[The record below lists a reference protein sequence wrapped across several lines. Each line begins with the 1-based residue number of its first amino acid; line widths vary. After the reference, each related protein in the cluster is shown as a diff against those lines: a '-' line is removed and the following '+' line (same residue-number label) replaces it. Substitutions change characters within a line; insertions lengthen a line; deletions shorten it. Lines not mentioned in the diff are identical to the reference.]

1 MATGGCGAGLAM
13 AVWSA
18 LSSPTVTAFLLLV
31 LPRVL
36 QAQTF
41 SFPFRQPDTCGH
53 NQYFD
58 ISALSCV
65 PCGANQRRDVRGI
78 SCVCLPGF
86 QMISNNGGSTIICK
100 KCPEDKGVT
109 EDGWNCI
116 SCSHGLTEQG
126 KCRCPAGHI
135 LVERDVDG
143 VLLPHATC
151 KLCDGNEYSFT
162 IANALGNRCV
172 RCEPTFINTSGTCA
186 CSEPNILTGGL
197 CFSKT
202 RNFPSSIISTTRYG
216 ELGMS
221 LTSEWFSKYLRS
233 SAAACWAYANLTSC
247 QALGNM
253 CVMNMNSYDSATFD
267 ACRLF
272 QFIFENTARLGTIH
286 SISFWRQTLPWL
298 FYGDQLGLAP
308 QILSTTPLPTNF
320 SFKGQNQ
327 NTKLKFVVA
336 SYDVRG
342 NFLKWQTLEGGV
354 LQLCPDTETRLNAA
368 YSFGTTYQQNCE
380 IPISKILTDFP
391 TPVFYDVYLEYTAEN
406 QHHYIWALPVLN
418 LNLQYNKM
426 FVNQDSNSGK
436 WLLTRRIFLV
446 DAVSGRENDLE
457 GQPRVIRI
465 ATQISLS
472 IQLVPNT
479 KNGNIY
485 PPLIT
490 IAYSDIDI
498 KDPNTQSVKVSF
510 SVIYEMN
517 QGEAHVQTDIALGVL
532 GGLAV
537 LLSLLKT
544 AGWKR
549 RIGSPM
555 IDLQT
560 VMKFLV
566 YYAGDLAN
574 VFFII
579 TVGTGFYWLIFFKA
593 QKSVSVLLPMPN
605 QEESFVTYVGCAFAM
620 KALQFLHKLISQITI
635 DIFFIDWERPKGKV
649 LKAVEGEGGVRSA
662 TVPISIWRTYFVA
675 NEWNEI
681 QTVRK
686 INPLFQIL
694 TVLFFLEVV
703 GFKNLALMDSSS
715 SLSRS
720 PSSYIAPYSR
730 ILRYAVSTSLWLV
743 IGSIQILFFAAFY
756 ERFIEDKIRQ
766 FVDLCCMS
774 NISVFLLSNKCFGYY
789 IHGRSVHGHADT
801 NMEEMN
807 MNLKREAEN
816 LCSQR
821 GLVPNTDGQTFQ
833 IAISSQMRQHYDRI
847 HETLTRKNG
856 PARLLSSSASTFEQS
871 IKAYHT
877 MNKFLGSFI
886 DHVHKEMDYFI
897 KDKLLLER
905 ILGMEFMEPME
916 KSIFYNDEA
925 YSFSS
930 VLYYGNEATLLIF
943 DLLFFCVVDLACQ
956 NFILSAFLTYLQQ
969 EIFRFIRNTVGQ
981 RNLASKTLVDQRFL
995 I

>member
-100 KCPEDKGVT
+100 KCPEDKKGVT

-807 MNLKREAEN
+807 MNLKREA
-816 LCSQR
+816 
-821 GLVPNTDGQTFQ
+821 
-833 IAISSQMRQHYDRI
+833 
-847 HETLTRKNG
+847 KNG

>member
-1 MATGGCGAGLAM
+1 MVTGGSGAGADM
-13 AVWSA
+13 AAWLPLPSA
-18 LSSPTVTAFLLLV
+18 AVTAFLLLV
-31 LPRVL
+31 FPRVS

-41 SFPFRQPDTCGH
+41 SLPFQEPETCGH

-65 PCGANQRRDVRGI
+65 SCGANQRQDNRGT

-86 QMISNNGGSTIICK
+86 QVISNNGGPDIICK
-100 KCPEDKGVT
+100 KCPENMKGVT
-109 EDGWNCI
+109 RDGWNCI
-116 SCSHGLTEQG
+116 SCPSGLTAEG
-126 KCRCPAGHI
+126 KCHCPTGHI
-135 LVERDVDG
+135 LVERDVNG
-143 VLLPHATC
+143 TLLSQATC
-151 KLCDGNEYSFT
+151 KLCDENENSFT
-162 IANALGNRCV
+162 VANALGDRCV
-172 RCEPTFINTSGTCA
+172 RCEPTFINTSRSCA

-197 CFSKT
+197 CFSST
-202 RNFPSSIISTTRYG
+202 GNFPPHMISTARYG
-216 ELGMS
+216 ELGAS
-221 LTSEWFSKYLRS
+221 FTSEWFAKYLQS
-233 SAAACWAYANLTSC
+233 SAAACWLYANLTSC

-272 QFIFENTARLGTIH
+272 QFIFENTAGLRTVH
-286 SISFWRQTLPWL
+286 SVSFWRQNLPWL

-308 QILSTTPLPTNF
+308 QVLSTTPLPTNF
-320 SFKGQNQ
+320 SFKDQNQ
-327 NTKLKFVVA
+327 NTKLKFVAA

-342 NFLKWQTLEGGV
+342 NFLKWQTLEGGI

-380 IPISKILTDFP
+380 IPLSKILADFP
-391 TPVFYDVYLEYTAEN
+391 TPVFYDVYLEYTNEN
-406 QHHYIWALPVLN
+406 QHQYIWAVPVLN
-418 LNLQYNKM
+418 LNLQHNKI
-426 FVNQDSNSGK
+426 FVNQDDSASK

-446 DAVSGRENDLE
+446 DALSGRENDLAS
-457 GQPRVIRI
+457 QPRLLRV

-472 IQLVPNT
+472 IHLVPNT

-490 IAYSDIDI
+490 IAYNDIDV
-498 KDPNTQSVKVSF
+498 KDPNSQSVKVSF
-510 SVIYEMN
+510 SVEYEMN

-537 LLSLLKT
+537 LSSLLKT

-579 TVGTGFYWLIFFKA
+579 TVGTGLYWLIFFKA
-593 QKSVSVLLPMPN
+593 QKSVSVLLPRPA
-605 QEESFVTYVGCAFAM
+605 QEERFVTYVGCAFAL
-620 KALQFLHKLISQITI
+620 KSKEDETLLLILSS
-635 DIFFIDWERPKGKV
+635 WP
-649 LKAVEGEGGVRSA
+649 GEGGVRSA
-662 TVPISIWRTYFVA
+662 TVPVSIWRTYFVA

-686 INPLFQIL
+686 INPLFQVL
-694 TVLFFLEVV
+694 TVLFLLEVV

-730 ILRYAVSTSLWLV
+730 ILRYAVSSALWLV
-743 IGSIQILFFAAFY
+743 IGIIQIVFFAVFY

-774 NISVFLLSNKCFGYY
+774 NISVFLLSHKCFGYY

-807 MNLKREAEN
+807 MNLKREAES

-916 KSIFYNDEA
+916 KSIFYNDES

-930 VLYYGNEATLLIF
+930 VLYYGNEATLLIY
-943 DLLFFCVVDLACQ
+943 DLLFFCVVDLAYQ
-956 NFILSAFLTYLQQ
+956 NFILAAFLTYLQQ
-969 EIFRFIRNTVGQ
+969 EIFRFVRNTVGQ
-981 RNLASKTLVDQRFL
+981 KNLASKTLVDQRFL

>member
-1 MATGGCGAGLAM
+1 MATRGGVGVAM
-13 AVWSA
+13 AAWSL
-18 LSSPTVTAFLLLV
+18 LSARAVTAFLLLL

-41 SFPFRQPDTCGH
+41 SLPFQQPENCDN

-65 PCGANQRRDVRGI
+65 PCGANQRQDARGT

-86 QMISNNGGSTIICK
+86 QMISNNGGPTIICK
-100 KCPEDKGVT
+100 KCPDNMKGVT
-109 EDGWNCI
+109 EDGWDCI
-116 SCSHGLTEQG
+116 SCPSGLTAEG
-126 KCRCPAGHI
+126 KCHCPTGHI
-135 LVERDVDG
+135 LVERDVNG
-143 VLLPHATC
+143 TLLSQATC
-151 KLCDGNEYSFT
+151 ELCDGNENSFT
-162 IANALGNRCV
+162 VANALRDRCI
-172 RCEPTFINTSGTCA
+172 RCEPTFVNTSRSCA

-197 CFSKT
+197 CFSST
-202 RNFPSSIISTTRYG
+202 GSFPLRRISTARYG
-216 ELGMS
+216 EVGMS
-221 LTSEWFSKYLRS
+221 LTSEWFAKYLQS
-233 SAAACWAYANLTSC
+233 SAAACWVYANLTSC

-253 CVMNMNSYDSATFD
+253 CVMNMNSYNSATFD

-272 QFIFENTARLGTIH
+272 QFIFENTGGLSTVH
-286 SISFWRQTLPWL
+286 SISFWRQNLPWL

-308 QILSTTPLPTNF
+308 QVLSTAFLPTNF
-320 SFKGQNQ
+320 SFKGENQ
-327 NTKLKFVVA
+327 NTKLKFVAA
-336 SYDVRG
+336 SYDIRG

-391 TPVFYDVYLEYTAEN
+391 TPIFYDVYLEYTVEN
-406 QHHYIWALPVLN
+406 QHQYILAVPVLN
-418 LNLQYNKM
+418 LNLQHNKM

-446 DAVSGRENDLE
+446 DAVSGRENDL
-457 GQPRVIRI
+457 GSQPRVIRV

-472 IQLVPNT
+472 IRLVPNT
-479 KNGNIY
+479 INGNIY

-498 KDPNTQSVKVSF
+498 KDDNSQSVKVSF
-510 SVIYEMN
+510 SVTYEMDH
-517 QGEAHVQTDIALGVL
+517 GEADIQTDIALGVL

-537 LLSLLKT
+537 LASLLKT

-566 YYAGDLAN
+566 YYAGYLAN

-579 TVGTGFYWLIFFKA
+579 TVGTGLYWLIFFKA
-593 QKSVSVLLPMPN
+593 QKSVSVLLPMPV
-605 QEESFVTYVGCAFAM
+605 QEERFVTYVGCAFAL
-620 KALQFLHKLISQITI
+620 KALQFLHTLISQITI

-662 TVPISIWRTYFVA
+662 TVPVSIWRTYFVA

-686 INPLFQIL
+686 INSLFQVFI
-694 TVLFFLEVV
+694 VLFFLEI
-703 GFKNLALMDSSS
+703 M
-715 SLSRS
+715 
-720 PSSYIAPYSR
+720 
-730 ILRYAVSTSLWLV
+730 
-743 IGSIQILFFAAFY
+743 FFAVFY

-766 FVDLCCMS
+766 FVDLCSMS
-774 NISVFLLSNKCFGYY
+774 NISVFLLSHKCFGYY

-807 MNLKREAEN
+807 MNLKRESEN

-821 GLVPNTDGQTFQ
+821 GLESNTDGQTFQ
-833 IAISSQMRQHYDRI
+833 IAISNQMRQHYDKI
-847 HETLTRKNG
+847 HETLIRKNG
-856 PARLLSSSASTFEQS
+856 PARLLSSSASTLEQS
-871 IKAYHT
+871 IKAYHM

-886 DHVHKEMDYFI
+886 DHVHKEMDYSI

-905 ILGMEFMEPME
+905 ILGMEFMEPVE
-916 KSIFYNDEA
+916 KSIFYNDES

-956 NFILSAFLTYLQQ
+956 NFILAAFLTYLQQ
-969 EIFRFIRNTVGQ
+969 EIFRYIRNTVGQ
-981 RNLASKTLVDQRFL
+981 KNLASKTLVDQRFL

>member
-1 MATGGCGAGLAM
+1 MATGGRGPVVAM
-13 AVWSA
+13 AAGST
-18 LSSPTVTAFLLLV
+18 LSSASVTLFLLQV
-31 LPRVL
+31 LPRVS

-41 SFPFRQPDTCGH
+41 FFPFRQPETCGH

-65 PCGANQRRDVRGI
+65 ACGSNQRQDARGT

-86 QMISNNGGSTIICK
+86 QMISNNGGPDITCK
-100 KCPEDKGVT
+100 KCPEHMKGVT

-116 SCSHGLTEQG
+116 SCPSGLTAEG
-126 KCRCPAGHI
+126 KCHCPTGHI
-135 LVERDVDG
+135 LVERNVNG
-143 VLLPHATC
+143 TLLSQATC
-151 KLCDGNEYSFT
+151 ELCDESENSFT
-162 IANALGNRCV
+162 VANALGNRCV
-172 RCEPTFINTSGTCA
+172 RCEPMFINTSKSCA

-197 CFSKT
+197 CFSST
-202 RNFPSSIISTTRYG
+202 RSFPLRMISTARYG
-216 ELGMS
+216 ELS
-221 LTSEWFSKYLRS
+221 
-233 SAAACWAYANLTSC
+233 
-247 QALGNM
+247 
-253 CVMNMNSYDSATFD
+253 
-267 ACRLF
+267 
-272 QFIFENTARLGTIH
+272 
-286 SISFWRQTLPWL
+286 
-298 FYGDQLGLAP
+298 
-308 QILSTTPLPTNF
+308 
-320 SFKGQNQ
+320 
-327 NTKLKFVVA
+327 TKLKFVAA

-342 NFLKWQTLEGGV
+342 NFLKWQTLEGGI

-368 YSFGTTYQQNCE
+368 YSFGTTYQQSCE
-380 IPISKILTDFP
+380 IPVPKILTDFP
-391 TPVFYDVYLEYTAEN
+391 TPTFYDVYLEYTDEN
-406 QHHYIWALPVLN
+406 QHQYIWAVPVLN
-418 LNLQYNKM
+418 LNLQHKKM
-426 FVNQDSNSGK
+426 FVNQDSSSGK

-446 DAVSGRENDLE
+446 DTLSGRENDL
-457 GQPRVIRI
+457 GSQPRLIRV

-472 IQLVPNT
+472 IHLVPST

-490 IAYSDIDI
+490 IAYRDIDI
-498 KDPNTQSVKVSF
+498 KDPNSQSVKVSF
-510 SVIYEMN
+510 SVTYEMD
-517 QGEAHVQTDIALGVL
+517 QGEAQVQTDIALGVL

-537 LLSLLKT
+537 LSSLLKT

-560 VMKFLV
+560 VTKFLF

-579 TVGTGFYWLIFFKA
+579 TVGTGLYWLIFFKA
-593 QKSVSVLLPMPN
+593 QKSVSVLLPVPA
-605 QEESFVTYVGCAFAM
+605 QEERFVTYVRCGFAL

-662 TVPISIWRTYFVA
+662 TVPVSIWRTYFVA

-686 INPLFQIL
+686 INPLFQVL
-694 TVLFFLEVV
+694 TVLFLLEVV

-720 PSSYIAPYSR
+720 PPSYIAPYSR
-730 ILRYAVSTSLWLV
+730 ILRYAVSSALWLV
-743 IGSIQILFFAAFY
+743 IGLIQIVFFAVFY

-774 NISVFLLSNKCFGYY
+774 NISVFLLSHRCFGYY

-856 PARLLSSSASTFEQS
+856 PARLLSSSGSTFEQS
-871 IKAYHT
+871 VKAYHT

-916 KSIFYNDEA
+916 KSIFYNDEG

-930 VLYYGNEATLLIF
+930 VLYYGNEATLLIY
-943 DLLFFCVVDLACQ
+943 DLMFFCVVDLACQ
-956 NFILSAFLTYLQQ
+956 NFILAAFLTYLQQ
-969 EIFRFIRNTVGQ
+969 EIFRFIRNAVGQ
-981 RNLASKTLVDQRFL
+981 KNLASKTLVDQRFL

>member
-1 MATGGCGAGLAM
+1 MAARFIFSNV
-13 AVWSA
+13 AV
-18 LSSPTVTAFLLLV
+18 TVFLLLV
-31 LPRVL
+31 LPGFS

-41 SFPFRQPDTCGH
+41 SLPFQQPVMCGH
-53 NQYFD
+53 YQYFD

-65 PCGANQRRDVRGI
+65 RCGVNQRQDARGT
-78 SCVCLPGF
+78 SCVCIPGF
-86 QMISNNGGSTIICK
+86 QMISNNGGPDTICK
-100 KCPEDKGVT
+100 KCPENMKGVT
-109 EDGWNCI
+109 KDGWNCI
-116 SCSHGLTEQG
+116 SCPGGLTAEG
-126 KCRCPAGHI
+126 NCYCPTGHI
-135 LVERDVDG
+135 LVERDVNG
-143 VLLPHATC
+143 TLLSQAIC
-151 KLCDGNEYSFT
+151 KLCDENENSLT
-162 IANALGNRCV
+162 VSNALGNRCI
-172 RCEPTFINTSGTCA
+172 RCESTFINTSRSCA
-186 CSEPNILTGGL
+186 CSEPNILAGGL
-197 CFSKT
+197 CFSNT
-202 RNFPSSIISTTRYG
+202 RNFPRMISTARYG
-216 ELGMS
+216 ELV
-221 LTSEWFSKYLRS
+221 
-233 SAAACWAYANLTSC
+233 YANLTSC

-253 CVMNMNSYDSATFD
+253 CVMNMNSYDSTTFD
-267 ACRLF
+267 ACWLF
-272 QFIFENTARLGTIH
+272 QFVFENTAGLRTVH
-286 SISFWRQTLPWL
+286 SVPFWRQNLPWL

-308 QILSTTPLPTNF
+308 QVLSTTPLPTNF

-327 NTKLKFVVA
+327 NTKMKFVAA
-336 SYDVRG
+336 SYDVKG

-354 LQLCPDTETRLNAA
+354 LQLCPDTEIRLNAA

-380 IPISKILTDFP
+380 ISISNILTNFP
-391 TPVFYDVYLEYTAEN
+391 TPIFYDVYLEYNDEN
-406 QHHYIWALPVLN
+406 QHQYIWAVPVLN
-418 LNLQYNKM
+418 LNLQHNKI

-446 DAVSGRENDLE
+446 DALSGRENDL
-457 GQPRVIRI
+457 GSQPRLIRI

-472 IQLVPNT
+472 IHLVPNT

-498 KDPNTQSVKVSF
+498 KDPNSQSVKISF
-510 SVIYEMN
+510 SVKYEMD

-537 LLSLLKT
+537 LSSLLKT

-579 TVGTGFYWLIFFKA
+579 TVGTGLYWLIFFKA
-593 QKSVSVLLPMPN
+593 QKSVSVLLPMRA
-605 QEESFVTYVGCAFAM
+605 QEERFVTYVGCAFAL
-620 KALQFLHKLISQITI
+620 KALQFLHKLTSQITI

-662 TVPISIWRTYFVA
+662 TIPVSIWRTYFVA

-686 INPLFQIL
+686 INPLFQVLI
-694 TVLFFLEVV
+694 VLFFLEVV

-715 SLSRS
+715 SLSRN
-720 PSSYIAPYSR
+720 PPSYIAPYSR
-730 ILRYAVSTSLWLV
+730 ILRYAVSTALWLV
-743 IGSIQILFFAAFY
+743 IGIIQIVFFAVFY

-774 NISVFLLSNKCFGYY
+774 NISVFLLSHKCFGYY

-821 GLVPNTDGQTFQ
+821 GLVPNTEGQTFQ
-833 IAISSQMRQHYDRI
+833 IAVSSQMRQHYDRI
-847 HETLTRKNG
+847 HETLIRKNG

-877 MNKFLGSFI
+877 MNKFLASFI

-905 ILGMEFMEPME
+905 ILGVEFMEPME
-916 KSIFYNDEA
+916 KSIFYNDEG

-930 VLYYGNEATLLIF
+930 VLYYGNEATLLIY

-956 NFILSAFLTYLQQ
+956 NFILAAFLTYLQQ

-981 RNLASKTLVDQRFL
+981 KNLASKTLVDQRFL

>member
-1 MATGGCGAGLAM
+1 MAAGSTL
-13 AVWSA
+13 SA
-18 LSSPTVTAFLLLV
+18 ASVTLFLLLV
-31 LPRVL
+31 LPRVS

-41 SFPFRQPDTCGH
+41 FFPFRQPETCGH

-65 PCGANQRRDVRGI
+65 ACGANQRQDARGT
-78 SCVCLPGF
+78 SCVCSPGF
-86 QMISNNGGSTIICK
+86 QMISNNGGSDITCK
-100 KCPEDKGVT
+100 KCPEHMKGVT
-109 EDGWNCI
+109 EDGLNCI
-116 SCSHGLTEQG
+116 SCPGGLTAEG
-126 KCRCPAGHI
+126 KCHCPTGHI
-135 LVERDVDG
+135 LVERNVNG
-143 VLLPHATC
+143 TLLSQATC
-151 KLCDGNEYSFT
+151 ELCDESENSFT
-162 IANALGNRCV
+162 VANALGNRCV
-172 RCEPTFINTSGTCA
+172 RCEPTFINTSRSCA

-197 CFSKT
+197 CFSST
-202 RNFPSSIISTTRYG
+202 GNFPPRMISTVRYG
-216 ELGMS
+216 ELGIS
-221 LTSEWFSKYLRS
+221 FTSEWFAKYLQS
-233 SAAACWAYANLTSC
+233 SAAACW
-247 QALGNM
+247 
-253 CVMNMNSYDSATFD
+253 
-267 ACRLF
+267 
-272 QFIFENTARLGTIH
+272 
-286 SISFWRQTLPWL
+286 
-298 FYGDQLGLAP
+298 
-308 QILSTTPLPTNF
+308 
-320 SFKGQNQ
+320 
-327 NTKLKFVVA
+327 NTKLKFVAA

-342 NFLKWQTLEGGV
+342 NFLKWQTLEGGI

-368 YSFGTTYQQNCE
+368 YSFGTTYQQSCE
-380 IPISKILTDFP
+380 IPIPKILTDFP
-391 TPVFYDVYLEYTAEN
+391 TPTFYDVYLEYTDEN
-406 QHHYIWALPVLN
+406 QHQYIWAVPVLN
-418 LNLQYNKM
+418 LNLQHKKM
-426 FVNQDSNSGK
+426 FVNQDSSSGK

-446 DAVSGRENDLE
+446 DTLSGRENDL
-457 GQPRVIRI
+457 GSQPRLIRV

-472 IQLVPNT
+472 IHLVPNT

-490 IAYSDIDI
+490 IVYRDVDI
-498 KDPNTQSVKVSF
+498 KDPNSQSVKVSF
-510 SVIYEMN
+510 SVTYEMD
-517 QGEAHVQTDIALGVL
+517 QREAQVQTDIALGVL

-537 LLSLLKT
+537 LSSLLKT

-560 VMKFLV
+560 VTKFLV

-579 TVGTGFYWLIFFKA
+579 TVGTGLYWLIFFKA
-593 QKSVSVLLPMPN
+593 QKSVSVLLPVPA
-605 QEESFVTYVGCAFAM
+605 QEERFVTYVRCGFAL

-662 TVPISIWRTYFVA
+662 TVPVSIWRTYFVA

-686 INPLFQIL
+686 INPLFQVL
-694 TVLFFLEVV
+694 TVLFLLEVV

-730 ILRYAVSTSLWLV
+730 ILRYAVSSALWLV
-743 IGSIQILFFAAFY
+743 IGIIQIVYFGVFY

-774 NISVFLLSNKCFGYY
+774 NISVLLLSHRCFGYY

-807 MNLKREAEN
+807 RNLKREAEN

-856 PARLLSSSASTFEQS
+856 PARLLSSSGSTFEQS
-871 IKAYHT
+871 VKAYHT

-916 KSIFYNDEA
+916 KSIFYNDEG
-925 YSFSS
+925 YSFSN
-930 VLYYGNEATLLIF
+930 VLYYGNEATLLIY
-943 DLLFFCVVDLACQ
+943 DLMFFCVVDLACQ
-956 NFILSAFLTYLQQ
+956 NFVLAAFLTYLQQ
-969 EIFRFIRNTVGQ
+969 EIFRFIRNAVGQ
-981 RNLASKTLVDQRFL
+981 KNLASKTLVDQRFL

>member
-1 MATGGCGAGLAM
+1 MATGGGGGGVAM
-13 AVWSA
+13 AAWPTLSA
-18 LSSPTVTAFLLLV
+18 AALTALLLLA

-41 SFPFRQPDTCGH
+41 SLPFRQPESCSH

-65 PCGANQRRDVRGI
+65 PCGANQRQDAGGT

-86 QMISNNGGSTIICK
+86 QMISNNGGSVVICK
-100 KCPEDKGVT
+100 KCPENMKGVT

-116 SCSHGLTEQG
+116 SCPGGLTAEG
-126 KCRCPAGHI
+126 KCSCPTGHI
-135 LVERDVDG
+135 LVERDVNG
-143 VLLPHATC
+143 TLLSQATC
-151 KLCDGNEYSFT
+151 KLCDGNENSFT

-172 RCEPTFINTSGTCA
+172 RCEPTFVNTSRSCA

-197 CFSKT
+197 CFSST
-202 RNFPSSIISTTRYG
+202 GNFPPRVISTARYG

-221 LTSEWFSKYLRS
+221 LTSEWFSKYLQS
-233 SAAACWAYANLTSC
+233 SAAACWVYANLTSC

-253 CVMNMNSYDSATFD
+253 CVMNMNSYDLATFD

-272 QFIFENTARLGTIH
+272 QFIFENTAGLRTVH
-286 SISFWRQTLPWL
+286 SVSFWRQNLPWL

-308 QILSTTPLPTNF
+308 QVLSTTPLPTNF

-327 NTKLKFVVA
+327 NTKLKFVAA
-336 SYDVRG
+336 SYDIRG
-342 NFLKWQTLEGGV
+342 HFLKWQTLEGGI

-380 IPISKILTDFP
+380 IPVSKILTDFP
-391 TPVFYDVYLEYTAEN
+391 TPVFYDVFLEYTDEN
-406 QHHYIWALPVLN
+406 QHEYIWAVPVLN
-418 LNLQYNKM
+418 LNLQHNKL
-426 FVNQDSNSGK
+426 FVNQDSSSAK

-446 DAVSGRENDLE
+446 DAVSGRENDLR

-472 IQLVPNT
+472 SIHLVPNT

-498 KDPNTQSVKVSF
+498 NDPNLQSMKVSF
-510 SVIYEMN
+510 SVNYEMN

-555 IDLQT
+555 IDLQ
-560 VMKFLV
+560 
-566 YYAGDLAN
+566 
-574 VFFII
+574 
-579 TVGTGFYWLIFFKA
+579 A
-593 QKSVSVLLPMPN
+593 QKSVSVLLPTPA
-605 QEESFVTYVGCAFAM
+605 QEERFITYVGCAFAL
-620 KALQFLHKLISQITI
+620 KALQFLQKLISQVTI

-662 TVPISIWRTYFVA
+662 TVPVSIWRTYFVA

-686 INPLFQIL
+686 INPLFQVL
-694 TVLFFLEVV
+694 TVIFFLEVV
-703 GFKNLALMDSSS
+703 GFKNLALMDPSS

-730 ILRYAVSTSLWLV
+730 ILRYAVSSALWLV
-743 IGSIQILFFAAFY
+743 IGIIQIMFFAVFY

-774 NISVFLLSNKCFGYY
+774 NISVFLLSHRCFGYY
-789 IHGRSVHGHADT
+789 VHGRSVHGHADT

-833 IAISSQMRQHYDRI
+833 IAVSSQMRQHYDRI

-905 ILGMEFMEPME
+905 ILGMEFMEPMD
-916 KSIFYNDEA
+916 KSIFYNDEG

-943 DLLFFCVVDLACQ
+943 DLLFFCVVDLACR
-956 NFILSAFLTYLQQ
+956 NFILAAFLTYLQQ

>member
-1 MATGGCGAGLAM
+1 M
-13 AVWSA
+13 
-18 LSSPTVTAFLLLV
+18 
-31 LPRVL
+31 
-36 QAQTF
+36 
-41 SFPFRQPDTCGH
+41 
-53 NQYFD
+53 
-58 ISALSCV
+58 
-65 PCGANQRRDVRGI
+65 
-78 SCVCLPGF
+78 
-86 QMISNNGGSTIICK
+86 
-100 KCPEDKGVT
+100 KGVT
-109 EDGWNCI
+109 KDGWDCI
-116 SCSHGLTEQG
+116 SCPNGLTAEG
-126 KCRCPAGHI
+126 KCHCPSGHI
-135 LVERDVDG
+135 LVERNVSG
-143 VLLPHATC
+143 SLLSQATC
-151 KLCDGNEYSFT
+151 ELCDGNENSFT
-162 IANALGNRCV
+162 KPNALGVRCV
-172 RCEPTFINTSGTCA
+172 RCEPTFVNTSRSCS
-186 CSEPNILTGGL
+186 CSEPHISTGGL
-197 CFSKT
+197 CFSNT
-202 RNFPSSIISTTRYG
+202 GNFPQRLISTERYG

-221 LTSEWFSKYLRS
+221 SNSEWFTKYLQAT
-233 SAAACWAYANLTSC
+233 AAACWTHSNLTSC

-253 CVMNMNSYDSATFD
+253 CVMNMNSYDSTTFD

-272 QFIFENTARLGTIH
+272 HYVFEGAAGLTGVH
-286 SISFWRQTLPWL
+286 SVPFWRQNLPWL
-298 FYGDQLGLAP
+298 FYGDQPGLAS
-308 QILSTTPLPTNF
+308 QVLSTTPLPTNF

-327 NTKLKFVVA
+327 LKFVAA
-336 SYDVRG
+336 SYDIRG
-342 NFLKWQTLEGGV
+342 NFIRWQTVKGGV
-354 LQLCPDTETRLNAA
+354 LQLCPDTERRLDAA

-380 IPISKILTDFP
+380 ISLSKLLADFP
-391 TPVFYDVYLEYTAEN
+391 SPVFYDIYLEYTDEV
-406 QHHYIWALPVLN
+406 QHHYLWAIPVLN
-418 LNLQYNKM
+418 LNLQHNKL
-426 FVNQDSNSGK
+426 FVNQDSSSSK

-446 DAVSGRENDLE
+446 DAVSGRENDL
-457 GQPRVIRI
+457 GNQPRVIRV

-472 IQLVPNT
+472 IRLVPNT

-485 PPLIT
+485 TPLLT

-498 KDPNTQSVKVSF
+498 KNAYSQSVKISF
-510 SVIYEMN
+510 SVKYEMN
-517 QGEAHVQTDIALGVL
+517 QGDAFVQTDIALGVL

-537 LLSLLKT
+537 LSSLLKT

-560 VMKFLV
+560 VMKFLL

-579 TVGTGFYWLIFFKA
+579 TVGTGLYWLIFFKA
-593 QKSVSVLLPMPN
+593 QKSVSVLLPMPV
-605 QEESFVTYVGCAFAM
+605 QEERFVTYVGCAFAM

-662 TVPISIWRTYFVA
+662 TVPVSIWRTYFVA

-686 INPLFQIL
+686 INPLFQVL
-694 TVLFFLEVV
+694 TTLFFLEVV
-703 GFKNLALMDSSS
+703 GFKNLALMDPSS

-720 PSSYIAPYSR
+720 LSDYAAPYSR
-730 ILRYAVSTSLWLV
+730 ILRYAVATTIWLV
-743 IGSIQILFFAAFY
+743 IGIVQAVFFAAFY

-766 FVDLCCMS
+766 FVDLCSMS
-774 NISVFLLSNKCFGYY
+774 NVSVFLLSHRCFGYY

-801 NMEEMN
+801 NMEDMN
-807 MNLKREAEN
+807 MNLRREAEN

-833 IAISSQMRQHYDRI
+833 IAVSSQMRQHYDRI
-847 HETLTRKNG
+847 HETLTRRNG
-856 PARLLSSSASTFEQS
+856 PARLLSSSGSTLEQS
-871 IKAYHT
+871 IKAYHA

-897 KDKLLLER
+897 KDKLLLEK
-905 ILGMEFMEPME
+905 ILGMEFMEPLE
-916 KSIFYNDEA
+916 KSIFYNDESH
-925 YSFSS
+925 SFSS

-956 NFILSAFLTYLQQ
+956 NFVLASFLTYLQQ

-981 RNLASKTLVDQRFL
+981 KNLATKTLVDERFL

>member
-1 MATGGCGAGLAM
+1 
-13 AVWSA
+13 SA
-18 LSSPTVTAFLLLV
+18 ASVPLFLLLV
-31 LPRVL
+31 LPRVS

-41 SFPFRQPDTCGH
+41 FLPFRQPETCGH

-65 PCGANQRRDVRGI
+65 ACGANQRQDARGT

-86 QMISNNGGSTIICK
+86 QMISNNGGPDVICK
-100 KCPEDKGVT
+100 KCPEHMKGVT

-116 SCSHGLTEQG
+116 SCPSGLTAEG
-126 KCRCPAGHI
+126 KCHCPTGHI
-135 LVERDVDG
+135 LVERNVNG
-143 VLLPHATC
+143 TLLSQATC
-151 KLCDGNEYSFT
+151 ELCDKSENSFMV
-162 IANALGNRCV
+162 ANALGNRCV
-172 RCEPTFINTSGTCA
+172 RCEPTFINTNRSCA

-197 CFSKT
+197 CFSST
-202 RNFPSSIISTTRYG
+202 GNFPLRMISTARYG
-216 ELGMS
+216 ELGVS
-221 LTSEWFSKYLRS
+221 FPSEWFAKYLQS
-233 SAAACWAYANLTSC
+233 SAAACW
-247 QALGNM
+247 
-253 CVMNMNSYDSATFD
+253 
-267 ACRLF
+267 
-272 QFIFENTARLGTIH
+272 
-286 SISFWRQTLPWL
+286 
-298 FYGDQLGLAP
+298 
-308 QILSTTPLPTNF
+308 
-320 SFKGQNQ
+320 
-327 NTKLKFVVA
+327 NTKLKFVAA

-368 YSFGTTYQQNCE
+368 YSFGTTYQQSCE
-380 IPISKILTDFP
+380 IPIPKILTDFP
-391 TPVFYDVYLEYTAEN
+391 NPTFYDVYLEYTDEN
-406 QHHYIWALPVLN
+406 QHQYIWAVPVLN
-418 LNLQYNKM
+418 LNLQHKKM
-426 FVNQDSNSGK
+426 FVNQDSSSGK

-446 DAVSGRENDLE
+446 DAVSGWENDL
-457 GQPRVIRI
+457 GSQPSLIRV

-472 IQLVPNT
+472 IHLVPNT

-490 IAYSDIDI
+490 IAYSDIDV
-498 KDPNTQSVKVSF
+498 KDPNSQSVKVSF
-510 SVIYEMN
+510 SVTYEMD

-532 GGLAV
+532 GGLAI
-537 LLSLLKT
+537 LSSLLKT

-560 VMKFLV
+560 VTKFLV

-579 TVGTGFYWLIFFKA
+579 TVGTGLYWLIFFKA
-593 QKSVSVLLPMPN
+593 QKSVSVLLPVPA
-605 QEESFVTYVGCAFAM
+605 QEERFVTYVGCGFAL

-662 TVPISIWRTYFVA
+662 TVPVSIWRTYFVA

-686 INPLFQIL
+686 INPLFQVL
-694 TVLFFLEVV
+694 TVLFLLEVV

-720 PSSYIAPYSR
+720 PPSYIAPYSR
-730 ILRYAVSTSLWLV
+730 ILRYAVSSALWLV
-743 IGSIQILFFAAFY
+743 IGIIQIVFFAVFY

-774 NISVFLLSNKCFGYY
+774 NISVFLLSHRCFGYY

-856 PARLLSSSASTFEQS
+856 PARLLSSSGSTFEQS
-871 IKAYHT
+871 VKAYHT

-916 KSIFYNDEA
+916 KSIFYNDEG

-930 VLYYGNEATLLIF
+930 VLYYGNEATLLIY
-943 DLLFFCVVDLACQ
+943 DLMFFCVVDLACQ
-956 NFILSAFLTYLQQ
+956 NFILAAFLTYLQQ
-969 EIFRFIRNTVGQ
+969 EIFRFIRNAVGQ
-981 RNLASKTLVDQRFL
+981 KNLASKTLVDQRFL

>member
-1 MATGGCGAGLAM
+1 MSLSH
-13 AVWSA
+13 WSY
-18 LSSPTVTAFLLLV
+18 
-31 LPRVL
+31 
-36 QAQTF
+36 
-41 SFPFRQPDTCGH
+41 FRPVSNSQP
-53 NQYFD
+53 
-58 ISALSCV
+58 
-65 PCGANQRRDVRGI
+65 
-78 SCVCLPGF
+78 
-86 QMISNNGGSTIICK
+86 QMIHPPQPPKPLYLALAYTLEGM
-100 KCPEDKGVT
+100 
-109 EDGWNCI
+109 
-116 SCSHGLTEQG
+116 L
-126 KCRCPAGHI
+126 
-135 LVERDVDG
+135 ERDVNG
-143 VLLPHATC
+143 TLLSQATC
-151 KLCDGNEYSFT
+151 ELCDGNESSFT
-162 IANALGNRCV
+162 VANALQDRCI
-172 RCEPTFINTSGTCA
+172 RCEPTFVNTSRSCA

-197 CFSKT
+197 CFSST
-202 RNFPSSIISTTRYG
+202 GSFPLRRISTTRYG
-216 ELGMS
+216 EIGMY
-221 LTSEWFSKYLRS
+221 LTSEWFAKYLQS
-233 SAAACWAYANLTSC
+233 SAAACWVYANLTSC

-253 CVMNMNSYDSATFD
+253 CVMNMNSYNSATFD

-272 QFIFENTARLGTIH
+272 QFIFENAAGLGAIH
-286 SISFWRQTLPWL
+286 SISFWRQNLPWL

-308 QILSTTPLPTNF
+308 QVLSTTSLPTNF
-320 SFKGQNQ
+320 SFKGENQ
-327 NTKLKFVVA
+327 NTKLKFVAA
-336 SYDVRG
+336 SYDIRG

-391 TPVFYDVYLEYTAEN
+391 TPIFYDVYLEYADEN
-406 QHHYIWALPVLN
+406 QHQYILAVPVLN
-418 LNLQYNKM
+418 LNLQHNKM

-446 DAVSGRENDLE
+446 DAVSGRENDL
-457 GQPRVIRI
+457 GSQPRVIRV

-472 IQLVPNT
+472 IRLVPNT
-479 KNGNIY
+479 INGNIY

-498 KDPNTQSVKVSF
+498 KDANSQSVKVSF
-510 SVIYEMN
+510 SVTYEMDH
-517 QGEAHVQTDIALGVL
+517 GEAHIQTDIALGVL

-537 LLSLLKT
+537 LASLLKT

-579 TVGTGFYWLIFFKA
+579 TVGTGLYWLIFFKA
-593 QKSVSVLLPMPN
+593 QKSVSVLLPMPV
-605 QEESFVTYVGCAFAM
+605 QEERFVTYVGCAFAL

-662 TVPISIWRTYFVA
+662 TVPVSIWRTYFVA

-686 INPLFQIL
+686 INSLFQVFI
-694 TVLFFLEVV
+694 VLFFLEVV

-720 PSSYIAPYSR
+720 PPSYIAPYSR
-730 ILRYAVSTSLWLV
+730 ILRYAVSAALWLA
-743 IGSIQILFFAAFY
+743 IGIIQIVFFAVFY

-766 FVDLCCMS
+766 FVDLCSMS
-774 NISVFLLSNKCFGYY
+774 NISVFLLSHKCFGYY

-833 IAISSQMRQHYDRI
+833 IAISNQMRQHYDKI
-847 HETLTRKNG
+847 HETLIRKNG
-856 PARLLSSSASTFEQS
+856 PARLLSSSASTLEQS
-871 IKAYHT
+871 IKAYHM

-886 DHVHKEMDYFI
+886 DHVCMSTFI
-897 KDKLLLER
+897 FKLGSNPVTKISLYE
-905 ILGMEFMEPME
+905 G
-916 KSIFYNDEA
+916 

-956 NFILSAFLTYLQQ
+956 NFILAAFLTYLQQ
-969 EIFRFIRNTVGQ
+969 EIFRYICNTVGQ
-981 RNLASKTLVDQRFL
+981 KNLASKTLVDQRFL

>member
-1 MATGGCGAGLAM
+1 M
-13 AVWSA
+13 
-18 LSSPTVTAFLLLV
+18 
-31 LPRVL
+31 
-36 QAQTF
+36 
-41 SFPFRQPDTCGH
+41 
-53 NQYFD
+53 
-58 ISALSCV
+58 
-65 PCGANQRRDVRGI
+65 
-78 SCVCLPGF
+78 
-86 QMISNNGGSTIICK
+86 
-100 KCPEDKGVT
+100 KGVT
-109 EDGWNCI
+109 QDGWDCI
-116 SCSHGLTEQG
+116 SCPNGLTAEG
-126 KCRCPAGHI
+126 KCHCPSGHI
-135 LVERDVDG
+135 LVERNVHG
-143 VLLPHATC
+143 SLLSQATC
-151 KLCDGNEYSFT
+151 ELCDGNENSFT
-162 IANALGNRCV
+162 KPNALGVRCV
-172 RCEPTFINTSGTCA
+172 RCEPTFVNTSRSCS
-186 CSEPNILTGGL
+186 CSEPHISTGGL
-197 CFSKT
+197 CFSNT
-202 RNFPSSIISTTRYG
+202 GNFPQRLISTERYG

-221 LTSEWFSKYLRS
+221 SNSEWFTKYLQAT
-233 SAAACWAYANLTSC
+233 AAACWTHTNLTSC

-253 CVMNMNSYDSATFD
+253 CVMNMNSYDSTTFD

-272 QFIFENTARLGTIH
+272 HYIFESSAGWASVH
-286 SISFWRQTLPWL
+286 SIPFWRQNLPWL
-298 FYGDQLGLAP
+298 FYGDQPGLAS
-308 QILSTTPLPTNF
+308 QVLSTTPLPTNF

-327 NTKLKFVVA
+327 LKFVAA
-336 SYDVRG
+336 SYDIRG
-342 NFLKWQTLEGGV
+342 NFIRWQTVEGGA
-354 LQLCPDTETRLNAA
+354 LQLCPDTERRLNAA

-380 IPISKILTDFP
+380 ISLSKLLADFP
-391 TPVFYDVYLEYTAEN
+391 SPVFYDIYLEYTDEA
-406 QHHYIWALPVLN
+406 QHHFLWAIPVLN
-418 LNLQYNKM
+418 LNLQHNKL
-426 FVNQDSNSGK
+426 FVNQDSSSSK

-446 DAVSGRENDLE
+446 DAVSGRENDL
-457 GQPRVIRI
+457 GNQPRVIRV

-472 IQLVPNT
+472 VRLVPNT

-485 PPLIT
+485 TPLLT
-490 IAYSDIDI
+490 IAYRDIDI
-498 KDPNTQSVKVSF
+498 KNAHSQSVKISF
-510 SVIYEMN
+510 SVKYEMN
-517 QGEAHVQTDIALGVL
+517 QGDAFVQTDIALGVL

-537 LLSLLKT
+537 LSSLLKT

-560 VMKFLV
+560 VMKFLL

-579 TVGTGFYWLIFFKA
+579 TVGTGLYWLIFFKA
-593 QKSVSVLLPMPN
+593 QKSVSVLLPMPV
-605 QEESFVTYVGCAFAM
+605 QEERFVTYVGCAFAM
-620 KALQFLHKLISQITI
+620 KALQFLHKLVSQITI

-662 TVPISIWRTYFVA
+662 TVPVSIWRTYFVA

-686 INPLFQIL
+686 INPLFQVL
-694 TVLFFLEVV
+694 TTLFFLEVV
-703 GFKNLALMDSSS
+703 GFKNLALMDPSS

-720 PSSYIAPYSR
+720 LSDYTAPYSR
-730 ILRYAVSTSLWLV
+730 ILRYAVATTIWLV
-743 IGSIQILFFAAFY
+743 IGIIQAVFFAAFY

-766 FVDLCCMS
+766 FVDLCSMS
-774 NISVFLLSNKCFGYY
+774 NVSVFLLSHRCFGYY

-801 NMEEMN
+801 NMEDMN

-833 IAISSQMRQHYDRI
+833 IAVSSQMRQHYDRI
-847 HETLTRKNG
+847 HETLTRRNG
-856 PARLLSSSASTFEQS
+856 PARLLSSSGSTLEQS
-871 IKAYHT
+871 IKAYHA

-916 KSIFYNDEA
+916 KSIFYNDESH
-925 YSFSS
+925 SFSS

-956 NFILSAFLTYLQQ
+956 NFVLASFLTYLQQ

-981 RNLASKTLVDQRFL
+981 KNLATKTLVDERFL

>member
-1 MATGGCGAGLAM
+1 MGLTAAGVCTMVTGGSGAGADM
-13 AVWSA
+13 AAWSPLPSA
-18 LSSPTVTAFLLLV
+18 AVTAFLLLV
-31 LPRVL
+31 FPRVS

-41 SFPFRQPDTCGH
+41 SLPFQEPETCGH

-65 PCGANQRRDVRGI
+65 SCGANQRQDNRGT

-86 QMISNNGGSTIICK
+86 QVISNNGGPDIICK
-100 KCPEDKGVT
+100 KCPENMKGVT
-109 EDGWNCI
+109 RDGWNCI
-116 SCSHGLTEQG
+116 SCPSGLTAEG
-126 KCRCPAGHI
+126 KCHCPTGHI
-135 LVERDVDG
+135 LVERDVNG
-143 VLLPHATC
+143 TLLSQATC
-151 KLCDGNEYSFT
+151 KLCDENENSFT
-162 IANALGNRCV
+162 VANALGDRCV
-172 RCEPTFINTSGTCA
+172 RCEPTFINTSRSCA

-197 CFSKT
+197 CFSST
-202 RNFPSSIISTTRYG
+202 GNFPPHMISTARYG
-216 ELGMS
+216 ELGAS
-221 LTSEWFSKYLRS
+221 FTSEWFAKYLQS
-233 SAAACWAYANLTSC
+233 SAAACWLYANLTSC

-272 QFIFENTARLGTIH
+272 QFIFENTAGLRTVH
-286 SISFWRQTLPWL
+286 SVSFWRQNLPWL

-308 QILSTTPLPTNF
+308 QVLSTTPLPTNF
-320 SFKGQNQ
+320 SFKDQNQ
-327 NTKLKFVVA
+327 NTKLKFVAA

-342 NFLKWQTLEGGV
+342 NFLKWQTLEGGI

-380 IPISKILTDFP
+380 IPLSKILADFP
-391 TPVFYDVYLEYTAEN
+391 TPIFYDVYLEYTNEN
-406 QHHYIWALPVLN
+406 QHQYIWAVPVLN
-418 LNLQYNKM
+418 LNLQHNKI
-426 FVNQDSNSGK
+426 FVNQDDSASK

-446 DAVSGRENDLE
+446 DALSGRENDLAS
-457 GQPRVIRI
+457 QPRLLRV

-472 IQLVPNT
+472 IHLVPNT

-490 IAYSDIDI
+490 IAYNDIDI
-498 KDPNTQSVKVSF
+498 KDPNSQSVKVSF
-510 SVIYEMN
+510 SVEYEMN

-537 LLSLLKT
+537 LSSLLKT

-579 TVGTGFYWLIFFKA
+579 TVGTGLYWLIFFKA
-593 QKSVSVLLPMPN
+593 QKSVSVLLPRPA
-605 QEESFVTYVGCAFAM
+605 QEERFVTYVGCAFAL
-620 KALQFLHKLISQITI
+620 KSKEDESLLLILSS
-635 DIFFIDWERPKGKV
+635 WP
-649 LKAVEGEGGVRSA
+649 GEGGVRSA
-662 TVPISIWRTYFVA
+662 TVPVSIWRTYFVA

-686 INPLFQIL
+686 INPLFQVL
-694 TVLFFLEVV
+694 TVLFLLEVV

-720 PSSYIAPYSR
+720 PSSYVAPYSR
-730 ILRYAVSTSLWLV
+730 ILRYAVPSALWLV
-743 IGSIQILFFAAFY
+743 IGIIQIVFFAVFY

-774 NISVFLLSNKCFGYY
+774 NISVFLLSHKCFGYY

-807 MNLKREAEN
+807 MNLKREAES

-916 KSIFYNDEA
+916 KSIFYNDSLSGSLDLPEIVHKIRLCVLFLPSGERVS
-925 YSFSS
+925 SF
-930 VLYYGNEATLLIF
+930 
-943 DLLFFCVVDLACQ
+943 CQ
-956 NFILSAFLTYLQQ
+956 NLKRVFTSHKGRTPPCGVRRGEVSEQ
-969 EIFRFIRNTVGQ
+969 
-981 RNLASKTLVDQRFL
+981 NLKGLFETQ
-995 I
+995 II

>member
-1 MATGGCGAGLAM
+1 MATGGGGGGVAM
-13 AVWSA
+13 AAWPTLSA
-18 LSSPTVTAFLLLV
+18 AALTALLLLA

-41 SFPFRQPDTCGH
+41 SLPFRQPESCSH

-65 PCGANQRRDVRGI
+65 PCGANQRQDAGGT

-86 QMISNNGGSTIICK
+86 QMISNNGGSVVICK
-100 KCPEDKGVT
+100 KCPENMKGVT

-116 SCSHGLTEQG
+116 SCPGGLTAEG
-126 KCRCPAGHI
+126 KCSCPTGHI
-135 LVERDVDG
+135 LVERDVNG
-143 VLLPHATC
+143 TLLSQATC
-151 KLCDGNEYSFT
+151 KLCDGNENSFT

-172 RCEPTFINTSGTCA
+172 RCEPTFVNTSRSCA

-197 CFSKT
+197 CFSST
-202 RNFPSSIISTTRYG
+202 GNFPPRVISTARYG

-221 LTSEWFSKYLRS
+221 LTSEWFSKYLQS
-233 SAAACWAYANLTSC
+233 SAAACWVYANLTSC

-253 CVMNMNSYDSATFD
+253 CVMNMNSYDLATFD

-272 QFIFENTARLGTIH
+272 QFIFENTAGLRTVH
-286 SISFWRQTLPWL
+286 SVSFWRQNLPWL

-308 QILSTTPLPTNF
+308 QVLSTTPLPTNF

-327 NTKLKFVVA
+327 NTKLKFVAA
-336 SYDVRG
+336 SYDIRG
-342 NFLKWQTLEGGV
+342 HFLKWQTLEGGI

-380 IPISKILTDFP
+380 IPVSKILTDFP
-391 TPVFYDVYLEYTAEN
+391 TPVFYDVFLEYTDEN
-406 QHHYIWALPVLN
+406 QHEYIWAVPVLN
-418 LNLQYNKM
+418 LNLQHNKL
-426 FVNQDSNSGK
+426 FVNQDSSSAK

-446 DAVSGRENDLE
+446 DAVSGRENDLR

-472 IQLVPNT
+472 SIHLVPNT

-498 KDPNTQSVKVSF
+498 NDPNLQSMKVSF
-510 SVIYEMN
+510 SVNYEMN

-579 TVGTGFYWLIFFKA
+579 TAGMGLYWLIFFKA
-593 QKSVSVLLPMPN
+593 QKSVSVLLPTPA
-605 QEESFVTYVGCAFAM
+605 QEERFITYVGCAFAL
-620 KALQFLHKLISQITI
+620 KALQFLQKLISQVTI

-662 TVPISIWRTYFVA
+662 TVPVSIWRTYFVA

-686 INPLFQIL
+686 INPLFQVL
-694 TVLFFLEVV
+694 TVIFFLEVV
-703 GFKNLALMDSSS
+703 GFKNLALMDPSS

-730 ILRYAVSTSLWLV
+730 ILRYAVSSALWLV
-743 IGSIQILFFAAFY
+743 IGIIQIMFFAVFY

-774 NISVFLLSNKCFGYY
+774 NISVFLLSHRCFGYY
-789 IHGRSVHGHADT
+789 VHGRSVHGHADT

-833 IAISSQMRQHYDRI
+833 IAVSSQMRQHYDRI

-905 ILGMEFMEPME
+905 ILGMEFMEPMD
-916 KSIFYNDEA
+916 KSIFYNVCFVVPGVLKDCKRPSKA
-925 YSFSS
+925 QQLLYSPGATEEEESRIGG
-930 VLYYGNEATLLIF
+930 YGI
-943 DLLFFCVVDLACQ
+943 C
-956 NFILSAFLTYLQQ
+956 
-969 EIFRFIRNTVGQ
+969 G
-981 RNLASKTLVDQRFL
+981 
-995 I
+995 